1 MIGRV
6 ALISEHASPLA
17 ILGGTDAGGQ
27 NVYVGQVA
35 RHLARR
41 GYQVDVFTR
50 QDHPNQQP
58 VFLWKNGVRVIHV
71 KAGPPRQLPK
81 EDLLEHM
88 GEFTDNMFRL
98 TADGPEYDLLHANF
112 YMSGQV
118 AAEYKAYRGVPFVVT
133 FHALARVRRL
143 HQGEQDRFPEERAE
157 IEDHLMNEADRVIA
171 ECPQDRR
178 DMLKL
183 YNANPQKIS
192 IVPCGFDDQEFRP
205 MDRLLARQALGLPTN
220 EPIIVHVGR
229 MVPRKGVDNVI
240 RAFGVLTR
248 HHRLR
253 AHLVIVGGDTRRA
266 DPQLTPEIGRL
277 MRLAQS
283 EGVANRVH
291 FVGQRDRAELRPYYA
306 AANVFVTTP
315 WYEPF
320 GITPLE
326 AMACG
331 TPVIGSRVG
340 GIQYTV
346 RDGETG
352 YLVPPR
358 APEQLADRLHDVL
371 SHPQFAE
378 QLSRQATRWV
388 SERFTWSHVTDGLIR
403 AYCQAATTL
412 RPVSDSIAQATFR
425 SADHGLVSTESAEVI
440 G

>member
-17 ILGGTDAGGQ
+17 LLGGTDAGGQ

-41 GYQVDVFTR
+41 GYLVDVFTR

-58 VFLWKNGVRVIHV
+58 VFLWKDGVRVIHI
-71 KAGPPRQLPK
+71 KAGPTRHLPK
-81 EDLLEHM
+81 EDLLDHM
-88 GEFTDNMFRL
+88 GEFTDNLFRF
-98 TADGPEYDLLHANF
+98 TEDGPEYDLLHANF
-112 YMSGQV
+112 FMSGQV

-133 FHALARVRRL
+133 FHALARVRRM
-143 HQGEQDRFPEERAE
+143 HQGANDHFPEERAE
-157 IEDHLMNEADRVIA
+157 IEDHLMNESDHIIA

-183 YNANPQKIS
+183 YKADPRKIS

-205 MDRLLARQALGLPTN
+205 MDKLTARQSLGLPLHD
-220 EPIIVHVGR
+220 PIIMHVGR
-229 MVPRKGVDNVI
+229 MVPRKGVDNII

-248 HHRLR
+248 QHRVR

-283 EGVANRVH
+283 EGVASRVL
-291 FVGQRDRAELRPYYA
+291 FVGQRDRAELRSFYS

-358 APEQLADRLHDVL
+358 APEQLADRLSDVL
-371 SHPQFAE
+371 TQPEHTA
-378 QLSRQATRWV
+378 QLARQALQWV
-388 SERFTWSHVTDGLIR
+388 TANFTWSHVTDGLIR
-403 AYCQAATTL
+403 AYRQATTAWGA
-412 RPVSDSIAQATFR
+412 VSESSFPTTNSGLIA
-425 SADHGLVSTESAEVI
+425 SESAEAL